1 MTSPSSSPRQPDVY
15 VREAQPHEF
24 EEAAWVLTR
33 GFMRDPAT
41 NWYGSVKQMVP
52 VDADISNYKAL
63 PKHAKATIKG
73 LHAFQTMLIRATVL
87 SGGLIMVAVIPN
99 KQNGE
104 TNKKGG
110 ETIAGVTTWL
120 KPGQTLDFPVMTII
134 RSGVFK
140 VLRAW
145 GLTGAKV
152 SSLSMKLEVN
162 R

>member
-1 MTSPSSSPRQPDVY
+1 MASPSPSPHQPNAY

-24 EEAAWVLTR
+24 EEVAWVLTR

-52 VDADISNYKAL
+52 ADADITNYKAL
-63 PKHAKATIKG
+63 PQHTKATIKG

-87 SGGLIMVAVIPN
+87 SGGLVMVAVIPN
-99 KQNGE
+99 KQTDGE
-104 TNKKGG
+104 TSKKGR

-120 KPGQTLDFPVMTII
+120 KPGQQLDFPVMTII

-140 VLRAW
+140 VFLAW
-145 GLTGAKV
+145 GLSGAKV
-152 SSLSMKLEVN
+152 RSLSVM
-162 R
+162 